1 MSFHARRGFLGLL
14 LLAGCGGDPPS
25 DAGAGRRE
33 LLFPVEAAP
42 VEARRVE
49 FTISAPGSVA
59 AFEIVQVTARVAGV
73 VERVHFSEGDAVA
86 GGKILVE
93 IDPERHRLALEA
105 ARAALA
111 RADAESAD
119 ARAALKR
126 RESARGAGVFSEE
139 ELAQHET
146 RARVAEAAV
155 AQARAALSLAEL
167 NLRDA
172 FVRAPLEGRIETRP
186 TRTGQYV
193 QPGDVLATLVRRD
206 PLLLRFKVREEDA
219 AKLAPG
225 ARAAFRVRSREGEF
239 AAEISHV
246 AGEAAL
252 SSRLVEVT
260 ARVTDERRELLR
272 PGTFAEV
279 RVSVGAP
286 ADAPVV
292 PQTAV
297 RPTERGFLAFV
308 VEGDVVRERLLGLGL
323 RTEGGLIEVRSGLK
337 VGERVVVRG
346 AEPLV
351 DGARVEVIEAP

>member
-1 MSFHARRGFLGLL
+1 MSIHFRHAWAGLL
-14 LLAGCGGDPPS
+14 LLAGCDRSPA
-25 DAGAGRRE
+25 AGPGGRRE
-33 LLFPVEAAP
+33 EVFPVEAAP

-49 FTISAPGSVA
+49 FVISAPGSVA
-59 AFEIVQVTARVAGV
+59 AFEIVQMTARVPGV
-73 VERVHFSEGDAVA
+73 VERIRFSEGDDVASDAV
-86 GGKILVE
+86 LVE
-93 IDPERHRLALEA
+93 IDPERHRLAREA

-119 ARAALKR
+119 AATALKR
-126 RESARGAGVFSEE
+126 RESTRGTGVFSEE
-139 ELAQHET
+139 ELAQHQT

-155 AQARAALSLAEL
+155 AQARAALDLAEL

-172 FVRAPLEGRIETRP
+172 FVRAPLPGRIETRP
-186 TRTGQYV
+186 IQTGRYV

-219 AKLAPG
+219 AKLSVG

-239 AAEISHV
+239 AAELTHI
-246 AGEAAL
+246 AGEASTA
-252 SSRLVEVT
+252 SRLVEIT
-260 ARVTDERRELLR
+260 ARVTDERRDLLR

-279 RVSVGAP
+279 RVPVGA
-286 ADAPVV
+286 AAEAPVI

-308 VEGDVVRERLLGLGL
+308 VEGDVARERVLSLGL
-323 RTEGGLIEVRSGLK
+323 RTEGGLIEVRSGVK

-351 DGARVEVIEAP
+351 DGARVKAVAAP